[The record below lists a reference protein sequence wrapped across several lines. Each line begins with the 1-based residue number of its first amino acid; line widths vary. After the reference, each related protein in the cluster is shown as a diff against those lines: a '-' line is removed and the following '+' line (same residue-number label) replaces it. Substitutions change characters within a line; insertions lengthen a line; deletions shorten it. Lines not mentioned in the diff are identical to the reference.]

1 MFEFLRKNNAKKETK
16 EEKYMPTSRDILY
29 QLYDWADERD
39 YEAIDEYLPKVDQEH
54 YISAIMGICFSLLYT
69 TEYENPYEKVEEYLN
84 RIGAQMKTSAAWYY
98 DMAYALL
105 YQGKYEKSCDVAYE
119 GIEVVSQ
126 SQYLWLI
133 YSKALYC
140 AGKKEAALDAA
151 EHSMKIERNDE
162 IVRWIELI
170 NNNILCEDVLDKEL
184 PYMSA
189 SNDFTMP
196 DEMRMRESHS

>member
-1 MFEFLRKNNAKKETK
+1 
-16 EEKYMPTSRDILY
+16 
-29 QLYDWADERD
+29 
-39 YEAIDEYLPKVDQEH
+39 
-54 YISAIMGICFSLLYT
+54 
-69 TEYENPYEKVEEYLN
+69 
-84 RIGAQMKTSAAWYY
+84 
-98 DMAYALL
+98 MAYALL
-105 YQGKYEKSCDVAYE
+105 YQRKYEKSCDVAYE

-140 AGKKEAALDAA
+140 SGK
-151 EHSMKIERNDE
+151 
-162 IVRWIELI
+162 VRWIEFI
-170 NNNILCEDVLDKEL
+170 NNDILCEDVLDKEL